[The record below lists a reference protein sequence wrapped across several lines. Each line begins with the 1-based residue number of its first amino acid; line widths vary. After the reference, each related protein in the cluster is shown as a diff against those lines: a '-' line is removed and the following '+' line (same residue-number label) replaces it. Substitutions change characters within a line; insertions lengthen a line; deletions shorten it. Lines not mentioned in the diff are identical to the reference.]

1 MSLEKQLNLLK
12 KRRGVTS
19 TQNRAPAGRRRVG
32 ARTKATGNPN
42 GEGTGGQEGAG
53 DAAPA
58 RSGTHRTH
66 YLGGPSQTKAAPA
79 QTSVTCAWGV
89 GMALCCPS
97 GGPNGARASIY
108 QANPIV
114 RQPKKQFGFAVPGI
128 S

>member
-79 QTSVTCAWGV
+79 QNPACHVREGWEWRSV
-89 GMALCCPS
+89 ALLGPQMTPALLYTKQIPS
-97 GGPNGARASIY
+97 
-108 QANPIV
+108 
-114 RQPKKQFGFAVPGI
+114 
-128 S
+128 